1 MTVEDKI
8 SFEINPNRGC
18 DFLLFDEKREN
29 IRQMLDNKYT
39 LSKTQEN
46 VDFYNVFSLEFK
58 DDRLVCIEFFDDENL
73 QVMFNGK
80 NINNILFKE
89 AYYYIKKYDKD
100 IKLIKDFNCAI
111 SLKYGIIIS
120 GTYNDNYF
128 DNNVCCIDVIKNG
141 YITLDDF
148 KL

>member
-8 SFEINPNRGC
+8 SFEISPNRGC

-73 QVMFNGK
+73 QVIFNGK

-89 AYYYIKKYDKD
+89 KYQ
-100 IKLIKDFNCAI
+100 
-111 SLKYGIIIS
+111 
-120 GTYNDNYF
+120 
-128 DNNVCCIDVIKNG
+128 
-141 YITLDDF
+141 
-148 KL
+148 